1 MIVVYC
7 RLGEMGV
14 NYRSLPED
22 LWSMMM
28 DDLGK
33 KMQRKV
39 LPVSLSS
46 LCKGWK
52 GMGYK
57 YKDMGEE
64 LKEAVLRA
72 VVDLCRDERNVREIA
87 NVMLYLGDM
96 EAVWEED
103 MKDKQKDI
111 LEGIA
116 MASKSFN
123 AQGLSNTLL
132 G

>member
-1 MIVVYC
+1 MS
-7 RLGEMGV
+7 V
-14 NYRSLPED
+14 NYRSLPKD

-28 DDLGK
+28 DDVRK
-33 KMQRKV
+33 KMQSKIK
-39 LPVSLSS
+39 PVSLSS

-52 GMGYK
+52 DMGYM

-72 VVDLCRDERNVREIA
+72 VVDLCRDGRDVRGIA
-87 NVMLYLGDM
+87 NVILYLGDM
-96 EAVWEED
+96 EADWEED

-116 MASKSFN
+116 KAIKSFS

>member
-1 MIVVYC
+1 MFVIYC
-7 RLGEMGV
+7 SLGEMSV
-14 NYRSLPED
+14 NFTSLPKD

-28 DDLGK
+28 DDLRK
-33 KMQRKV
+33 KMQRKI

-52 GMGYK
+52 SMGYK
-57 YKDMGEE
+57 YIDMEGE

-72 VVDLCRDERNVREIA
+72 VVDLCQDPREARQIA
-87 NVMLYLGDM
+87 NVILYLGGMKVIWEKDM
-96 EAVWEED
+96 LYN
-103 MKDKQKDI
+103 QKDI

-116 MASKSFN
+116 KASKSFN
-123 AQGLSNTLL
+123 AQELSNTLL